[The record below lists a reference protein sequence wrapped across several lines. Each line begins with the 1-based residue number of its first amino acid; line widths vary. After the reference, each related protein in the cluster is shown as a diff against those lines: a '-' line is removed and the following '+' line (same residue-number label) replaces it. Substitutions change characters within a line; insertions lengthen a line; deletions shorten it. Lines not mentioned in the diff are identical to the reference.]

1 MVEYAK
7 VCKSVKWLK
16 ILQRIDIVT
25 HFYYIFLMIWSSDW
39 LTEWCCFI
47 IVNHSVVGRDY
58 ETNWN
63 TLLFVQCW
71 SAAWWISIECW
82 IRNCKAIL
90 VKQNNMW
97 RIPIRRFRRRHC
109 AELRFF
115 IIFLT
120 TQRLFSQVNR
130 ISFGERVAGF
140 IWSFAKQIVCDA
152 RENGT
157 NVCKL
162 RKAYVSFI
170 TATNTVLFFL
180 I

>member
-1 MVEYAK
+1 
-7 VCKSVKWLK
+7 
-16 ILQRIDIVT
+16 
-25 HFYYIFLMIWSSDW
+25 MIWSSDW

-115 IIFLT
+115 YNFFNHTAFIFTSESNFVWRKGCWFYLILRET
-120 TQRLFSQVNR
+120 NRLRRSRKWYECLQATEGLRFFYYSDEYS
-130 ISFGERVAGF
+130 SFLF
-140 IWSFAKQIVCDA
+140 NLDSFLHAYLACAFYMWKAK
-152 RENGT
+152 
-157 NVCKL
+157 
-162 RKAYVSFI
+162 YW
-170 TATNTVLFFL
+170 
-180 I
+180 